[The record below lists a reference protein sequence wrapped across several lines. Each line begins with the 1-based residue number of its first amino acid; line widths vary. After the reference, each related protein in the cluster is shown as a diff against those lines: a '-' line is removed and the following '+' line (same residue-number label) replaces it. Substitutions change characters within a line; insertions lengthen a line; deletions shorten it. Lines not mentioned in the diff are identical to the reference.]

1 MITGSNSDVISKQLE
16 EFSKEVER
24 RLKNMVENFSV
35 DIVEA
40 ATANTPLG
48 DSEKFANYYNQRSDP
63 DSPYYNPSLPD
74 EEGVA
79 RGAWVVGLN
88 GQLTFTPISG
98 RNTGAEAVAEAQ
110 MDITAYQLGQDF
122 VIGNAAPYIADL
134 EGGYS
139 MQAPGGIMQ
148 PTLAQIQTAHE
159 ADLKRYYD
167 AG

>member
-1 MITGSNSDVISKQLE
+1 MITGSNSDVITKQLE

-48 DSEKFANYYNQRSDP
+48 DSEKFANYYNARLTNGSG
-63 DSPYYNPSLPD
+63 LPD

-88 GQLTFTPISG
+88 GQLTFIPISG

-110 MDITAYQLGQDF
+110 MDITGYRLGQDF
-122 VIGNAAPYIADL
+122 VIGNAAPYIGEL

-159 ADLKRYYD
+159 ADLRRYYD